1 MISYGRQ
8 SIDEDDIAAVVDVV
22 TAFPSVVLPDADNPV
37 IQTTQPVTLLSYNSD
52 QQY

>member
-37 IQTTQPVTLLSYNSD
+37 IQITQPITLLPYNRPKKF
-52 QQY
+52 